1 VARNSQAIL
10 GPLLGVIQD
19 MYLDDTYKGREGYCD
34 AERRRTETELAP
46 NLYREPPG

>member
-19 MYLDDTYKGREGYCD
+19 MYLDDTYKGREEFYEVQMQD
-34 AERRRTETELAP
+34 PA
-46 NLYREPPG
+46 